1 MTGKELKDFLL
12 LFSDEELK
20 EKVVFISDLFVNSTS
35 FVSVADEDYYFNED
49 IGETIPESDWDE
61 DELKEAIKNDT
72 AYDTVHKGD
81 IIIHSL

>member
-72 AYDTVHKGD
+72 AYITVHRGD
-81 IIIHSL
+81 IIINAL

>member
-61 DELKEAIKNDT
+61 DELKETIKNDT
-72 AYDTVHKGD
+72 AYVTVHQGD
-81 IIIHSL
+81 IIIHAL

>member
-20 EKVVFISDLFVNSTS
+20 GKEVFISNIFVSNTS
-35 FVSVADEDYYFNED
+35 FAEVADENYYFNED

-61 DELKEAIKNDT
+61 DELKEAINNET
-72 AYDTVHKGD
+72 AYITVNKGD
-81 IIIHSL
+81 IIINAL

>member
-72 AYDTVHKGD
+72 AYSTVHQGD
-81 IIIHSL
+81 IIIHAL

>member
-72 AYDTVHKGD
+72 AYVTVRRGD
-81 IIIHSL
+81 IIINAL